1 MKFFFGS
8 GTCITHKRTWQPLKL
23 LNSDCLYYMH
33 SWSKMKK
40 GLPIYNTASL
50 SKNHTINTWLHT
62 IPDKG
67 RNHFTHTHMYT
78 INILHLPEYK
88 RNVWK
93 MPPWPKYLQSFSKIS
108 KENICNRVHSYKIA
122 PPPLSRWQI
131 MKKFLPSVKG
141 KKYKYHVNSLQ
152 ISTTGMASEVSVCL
166 RFLSGSVCQ

>member
-1 MKFFFGS
+1 M
-8 GTCITHKRTWQPLKL
+8 
-23 LNSDCLYYMH
+23 
-33 SWSKMKK
+33 
-40 GLPIYNTASL
+40 TASIICTLEAKWKKDYQSTIQHHYQRTTL
-50 SKNHTINTWLHT
+50 STLGYTQFQT
-62 IPDKG
+62 KG
-67 RNHFTHTHMYT
+67 EIISHTHMYT

-88 RNVWK
+88 RNAWK